1 MLCGYQYRIIDYS
14 DFAHAVTVKVFTMHN
29 LITFLAIV
37 FCLWIGRSLFIPLLV
52 ATFLWYLM
60 NAIASY
66 YRRIMP
72 CYKGTES
79 CSNEAVPTMYN
90 WLSKIL
96 SFATVGA
103 FLYLFITQIK
113 PMLWELYN
121 ATPVLQQKL
130 LTFSQFISHKIGI
143 GFDINLIPNLPEI
156 ASIIGSSLA
165 GLATSTGMVVI
176 YLIFM
181 FIEQNSFAKKIDAL
195 PLSKPKAKKLR
206 YILTSI
212 DENMKKFLFTKTAI
226 SAATG
231 VSSYILLKMIGLEYA
246 GVWGFILFLLN
257 YIPTIGSILACVLPI
272 AYALISHDTWHVP
285 VFTTIAL
292 VSVETIFGNILDP
305 KFTGRTLNLS
315 SLAILINLILWGML
329 WGPAGMF
336 FSVPILVAVYV
347 TTAQFDST
355 RWIATLLSADGK
367 IPDETADN
375 D

>member
-1 MLCGYQYRIIDYS
+1 
-14 DFAHAVTVKVFTMHN
+14 MHN
-29 LITFLAIV
+29 LITFLAII

-72 CYKGTES
+72 CYKTNV
-79 CSNEAVPTMYN
+79 CSYEKLGGLYD
-90 WLSKIL
+90 WLSKLL
-96 SFATVGA
+96 SVLTLGL
-103 FLYLFITQIK
+103 FLYLFATQIK

-121 ATPVLQQKL
+121 ATPILQQKL
-130 LTFSQFISHKIGI
+130 LTFSQFISQKIGI
-143 GFDINLIPNLPEI
+143 GFDINLIPNLPQI
-156 ASIIGSSLA
+156 ANIIGSSLA
-165 GLATSTGMVVI
+165 GLATSTGMVII

-195 PLSKPKAKKLR
+195 PLTKQKAKKLR

-226 SAATG
+226 SAATRI
-231 VSSYILLKMIGLEYA
+231 SSYVLLKIIGLEYA
-246 GVWGFILFLLN
+246 SVWGFILFLLN
-257 YIPTIGSILACVLPI
+257 YIPTIGSILACALPI
-272 AYALISHDTWHVP
+272 AYALISHDTWHIP

-292 VSVETIFGNILDP
+292 VSVEIVFGNILDP

-315 SLAILINLILWGML
+315 SLVILINLVFWGML

-336 FSVPILVAVYV
+336 FSVPILVALYV

-367 IPDETADN
+367 IPDETAEN